1 MSGKNPSSILARLL
15 DSGEFSDLKFL
26 CKGDEFKVHKAIV
39 CMQSP
44 VIKAAIQGSF
54 EESHTSVI
62 KMDDFDPKVVKA
74 LVQFMYTGDYDIEEV
89 RRDASEEATSEVV
102 GDAVDGELT
111 KWLKTGSLW
120 DRQSQPDENEISRIG
135 SPSALPPEA
144 SAEASATDPLLEHI
158 RVNSIGDYYGIEAL
172 VSLANSKIEQLLQS
186 DPAENSWVETLPS
199 AIEAA
204 THSTGDQEVL
214 RIFATAI
221 APNISSLLG
230 MEQFRRLSVL
240 TDFSLTVLDKC
251 AREIHTLSLQDQSNK
266 YLQQEWERRQGE
278 QDAEIAK
285 LKDSL
290 RMLNRTRQCRNCMA
304 EFTCSIDTR
313 ECILRCTKCL
323 CKHQ

>member
-15 DSGEFSDLKFL
+15 ESGEFSDLKFL

-62 KMDDFDPKVVKA
+62 KMDDFDPKVVKQ

-102 GDAVDGELT
+102 GEAVDG
-111 KWLKTGSLW
+111 GSLW
-120 DRQSQPDENEISRIG
+120 DRQSRPDENEINRTG

-144 SAEASATDPLLEHI
+144 NATDPLLEHI

-230 MEQFRRLSVL
+230 MERFRRLSVL

-251 AREIHTLSLQDQSNK
+251 AREIHALSLQDQSNK
-266 YLQQEWERRQGE
+266 YLQQEWERHRGE

-290 RMLNRTRQCRNCMA
+290 RTLNRTRQCRNCMA

>member
-15 DSGEFSDLKFL
+15 ESGEFSDLKFL

-39 CMQSP
+39 CTQSP
-44 VIKAAIQGSF
+44 VIKAAIQGAF

-62 KMDDFDPKVVKA
+62 KMDNFDPKVVKQ

-102 GDAVDGELT
+102 GDVVDG
-111 KWLKTGSLW
+111 GSLS
-120 DRQSQPDENEISRIG
+120 DGQSQPDENEINRTG
-135 SPSALPPEA
+135 SPSAPQPEV
-144 SAEASATDPLLEHI
+144 SARDPLLEHI
-158 RVNSIGDYYGIEAL
+158 HVNSIGDYYGIEAL
-172 VSLANSKIEQLLQS
+172 VSLANSKIEQLLQD
-186 DPAENSWVETLPS
+186 DPAENSWVETLPG

-251 AREIHTLSLQDQSNK
+251 ARKIHALSLQDQSNK
-266 YLQQEWERRQGE
+266 YLLQDWERRRGE
-278 QDAEIAK
+278 QDTEIAK

-323 CKHQ
+323 CKHH